1 VGKSLIE
8 RFANWKIIILSFLT
22 LVAIFVNQWSG
33 AQMQSLEINLLHEKL
48 MWKPFSS
55 AIVSQSGT
63 DLYMIVVTDFNSTLW
78 NRAYLPIQ
86 INSTTNSSV
95 LFNLDYSTM
104 SNSGNE
110 TFFSEVRDNSSN
122 KALWSKFLNN
132 TNGQFVNQNFSLPSN
147 IKNIPLE
154 FRLYI
159 TTNSAGEHWLHVKK
173 AILTV
178 S

>member
-1 VGKSLIE
+1 
-8 RFANWKIIILSFLT
+8 
-22 LVAIFVNQWSG
+22 
-33 AQMQSLEINLLHEKL
+33 

-55 AIVSQSGT
+55 AIVSQNGT
-63 DLYMIVVTDFNSTLW
+63 DIYMIVVTDFNSTLW
-78 NRAYLPIQ
+78 NRVYLPIQ

-95 LFNLDYSTM
+95 LFDLDYSTM
-104 SNSGNE
+104 SNSGNA

-122 KALWSKFLNN
+122 KVLWTKFLNN
-132 TNGQFVNQNFSLPSN
+132 TNGQVVNQSFSLPSN

-159 TTNSAGEHWLHVKK
+159 TTNSAGEHALDVKK

-178 S
+178 P